1 MITHYNA
8 VESQKIVMF
17 FNPFFRWFYLFSF
30 WFAINLCL
38 INDLQ
43 AQETE
48 PTSVTS
54 RPKIGLALS
63 GGGARGMAHVGV
75 LKALEELQI
84 PIDYIAGTSMG
95 SIVGGLYASG
105 VTAKQL
111 HHAAVEGINWQAILS
126 TSEDLETLS
135 YREKQNRR
143 RFLLNLEMGIG
154 RGHIT
159 VPSGWIGG
167 HTLFLEL
174 KRFTNG
180 IETKDFSQLPIPFKA
195 VATDLKT
202 AQPYLIEKGDLAL
215 ALRASMAVPFL
226 FSPVEID
233 GHVLV
238 DGGILANL
246 PVDVVREMGAEIII
260 AVNVSAPLS
269 DIESGSSFFQ
279 ISRQSIDAALI
290 QNTRQALEHADIV
303 ITPELDGHSSA
314 NFSNGE
320 KLIAQGYE
328 AVKKKTILLKNLSL
342 SPQAYAEYQTQLQA
356 RIPTQTR
363 RAVKA
368 EFIKF
373 DGYQRTNPQIL
384 AETVGDS
391 LVGRLLSIE
400 EVELATK
407 HLMSLNDF
415 ENVTY
420 DIQTNEQGKTG
431 LIFNIREKAWGPDYF
446 RFGINAAT
454 TLEGKADVSLLVR
467 HEKLNINRFG
477 AEWINEIK
485 FGTGFAFLTEF
496 YQPLDYSKNYFLV
509 PYAQY
514 QREFNDVFRE
524 QTAIAEYDIRRLR
537 FGVNVGRNF
546 GNAAVLQMGLR
557 SSTEEARVRVGDP
570 TLSTGNFQENAFTL
584 DFGYDT
590 LDDRVFATR
599 GIRIA
604 LNAEIH
610 DDWFGSDTQY
620 QKMELYT
627 RQHAKLTKNFT
638 FVSELNLGTFFQSTP
653 PEYESFSINRI
664 GGLGGLG
671 GFTQGDIGGRQ
682 TLLMSVGGLLN
693 PQALMQFGES
703 KVRLLAMLH
712 AGNAWNDYEDINFDE
727 LHYGGLSA
735 LVWDTQFGTLQLG
748 AGYTSEGSLRYS
760 LSLGNFF

>member
-1 MITHYNA
+1 MFNQLSRWGFYFITL
-8 VESQKIVMF
+8 F
-17 FNPFFRWFYLFSF
+17 FVITLYFSK
-30 WFAINLCL
+30 
-38 INDLQ
+38 DLL
-43 AQETE
+43 AQETQS
-48 PTSVTS
+48 TSSAS

-75 LKALEELQI
+75 LKALEKLRV

-105 VTAKQL
+105 VTVEEL
-111 HHAAVEGINWQAILS
+111 HRAAIEGINWQGILS

-154 RGHIT
+154 RGQIT

-180 IETKDFSQLPIPFKA
+180 IQTDDFSQLPIPFKA

-202 AQPYLIEKGDLAL
+202 AKPYLIEKGDLAL
-215 ALRASMAVPFL
+215 ALRASMAVPFI
-226 FSPVEID
+226 FSPVEMD

-238 DGGILANL
+238 DGGILENL
-246 PVDVVREMGAEIII
+246 PVNAVKEMGAEIII
-260 AVNVSAPLS
+260 AINVSAPLS
-269 DIESGSSFFQ
+269 EIESGSSFFQ

-303 ITPELDGHSSA
+303 ITPELEGHSST
-314 NFSNGE
+314 NFTDGE
-320 KLIAQGYE
+320 KLITQGYE
-328 AVKKKTILLKNLSL
+328 AVKKKKILFQNLSL
-342 SPQAYAEYQTQLQA
+342 SPEAYAQYRARIQA
-356 RIPTQTR
+356 RIPERTHTLKPDF
-363 RAVKA
+363 V
-368 EFIKF
+368 KF
-373 DGYQRTNPQIL
+373 DGYQRTNPKIL
-384 AETVGDS
+384 TKTVGN
-391 LVGRLLSIE
+391 LVKQQVSIE
-400 EVELATK
+400 EIERVTK
-407 HLMSLNDF
+407 RLMSFNDF
-415 ENVTY
+415 EHVTY
-420 DIQTNEQGKTG
+420 DIESNELGETG

-454 TLEGKADVSLLVR
+454 TLEGKANVNVLVR
-467 HEKLNINRFG
+467 HEKLNINSLG
-477 AEWINEIK
+477 AEWINELE
-485 FGTGFAFLTEF
+485 FGTGFTFLTEF
-496 YQPLDYSKNYFLV
+496 YQPLDYSRDYFIA
-509 PYAQY
+509 PYAQF
-514 QREFNDVFRE
+514 QRQFNDVFRE
-524 QTAIAEYDIRRLR
+524 QTAIAEYDIKRLQ
-537 FGVNVGRNF
+537 FGINVGKNF
-546 GNAAVLQMGLR
+546 SNIAVLRMGLR

-570 TLSTGNFQENAFTL
+570 TLPTGNFQENAFTL
-584 DFGYDT
+584 EFGYDS

-599 GIRIA
+599 GIRISLA
-604 LNAEIH
+604 AQIH
-610 DDWFGSDTQY
+610 SNLFGSDSQY

-627 RQHAKLTKNFT
+627 RQHAKFTPNFT
-638 FVSELNLGTFFQSTP
+638 FVSEINLGTFFQSTP

-682 TLLMSVGGLLN
+682 TLLMSVGGLFN

-712 AGNAWNDYEDINFDE
+712 AGNAWNDYQDINFSE
-727 LHYGGLSA
+727 LHYGSLGA
-735 LVWDTQFGTLQLG
+735 LVWDTQFGTIQLG
-748 AGYTSEGSLRYS
+748 AGYTNEGSLRYS